1 MRCAAESTQPPALST
16 TDAPA
21 ETATANNSVEEVGED
36 GAIRGRICNTTPSVG
51 IARTDL
57 GGGSPV
63 EMRYD
68 QGEESI
74 VVRLEFVEGYE
85 ARFTYSM
92 RSETK
97 M

>member
-1 MRCAAESTQPPALST
+1 
-16 TDAPA
+16 
-21 ETATANNSVEEVGED
+21 
-36 GAIRGRICNTTPSVG
+36 
-51 IARTDL
+51 
-57 GGGSPV
+57 
-63 EMRYD
+63 MRYD